1 MDFTC
6 QHTRVI
12 SKRKAI
18 EKELSGVL
26 AGVVASCKSQAELQS
41 WHSTL
46 QEVLTTT
53 DKVGKSLVRK
63 QKHSSKPKETTDAET
78 TNTKPM
84 DATSRLNE
92 FSITLS
98 LQMLLHLVRSD
109 TALCGAAVQSATAAL
124 SSLPPFAFYGK
135 LSQLHIS
142 CLNQLQETLKEVI
155 ERGPSDVVAAASITL
170 VELAV
175 ARGSLPFTLSLAEFF
190 SRVGISAQAGS
201 HAARM
206 VDTDLANDPAL
217 REECLSSGSP
227 MKQPVIP
234 APSGVLTAEE
244 TMQKLSSRE
253 AMESSGVVWQ
263 GAEACA
269 IFLAPLDMIA
279 RGEQRLGQTKVAHP
293 GCIDQ
298 SLEALPILQ
307 SLISRFIGCMHED
320 ASDTELFV
328 LASLLRLLK
337 VNLAW
342 MSHKLLPV
350 QAGQET
356 QTTAPQVLGEQKES
370 LMRTRLVALL
380 QTVVGQ
386 HGALPHVKKVAA
398 LNSVRMMGVGALIA
412 GVEYFFPTLEARM
425 AQVVAV
431 LPQLQPAACN
441 SSHLVLAAH
450 LLQRVANSPD
460 LAAALCA
467 QAAPVTGIAT
477 PAGDNQTLVTH
488 IASFVEQLCKFGEAE
503 LALRLRRTLPCANR
517 TIFLSGLPGRTTAE
531 ELRTLLLRCWDAAS
545 IMGPTAASDAP
556 GLCTAVEMEIH
567 IGLGPALG
575 PPAAAQ
581 PVSQAGVCRGYA
593 FCVYNST
600 EVAAR
605 MVEAVASA
613 LGNGSGLGGVGTET
627 LMLPAAVCMV
637 RDSSE
642 LGGLVAEMG
651 PGRDLAG
658 TSGSGCSGGNG
669 DEAGTSGDKS
679 SGTSKPT
686 GEDAELGVERAVLE
700 EEMEEEWSW
709 EGGEHT
715 GRNSMQLLDHGH
727 TIKKISSSPD
737 FSNARASLGF
747 TAGVHAWEIKVNQC
761 DDRLILGVAKN
772 TWQLK
777 RDIRD
782 GRWLEDTQDTW
793 IWQSNNRGLKHSSR
807 LVSDVDTTSDQWG
820 FTTGD
825 TIGFRLDMDEGTLQL
840 FRNGSNAALKL
851 THGSKAP
858 ICGVDM
864 CPRPPAVGL
873 ICAHGPWLWG

>member
-26 AGVVASCKSQAELQS
+26 AGVVASCK
-41 WHSTL
+41 
-46 QEVLTTT
+46 
-53 DKVGKSLVRK
+53 
-63 QKHSSKPKETTDAET
+63 
-78 TNTKPM
+78 
-84 DATSRLNE
+84 
-92 FSITLS
+92 LS

-190 SRVGISAQAGS
+190 SRGALPFGPQYDLPMATLELSAVDVLATTAADGDRSAQHSGFTYQGGEDDLGFPGSVQDDLGFSGSVQDDPRSRHRALQLLRCLGAARFQGPSGVGMRGAVGISAQAGS

-467 QAAPVTGIAT
+467 QAAP
-477 PAGDNQTLVTH
+477 TLVTH

-840 FRNGSNAALKL
+840 FRN
-851 THGSKAP
+851 
-858 ICGVDM
+858 
-864 CPRPPAVGL
+864 
-873 ICAHGPWLWG
+873 